1 MEHTLTQPEIRLLER
16 DMELAIEV
24 AITEFNAGADAAD
37 RGEEVFQRLDRG
49 IGRVIAIGMT
59 EHGTFVPAIGISSET
74 FAQLTAATDLEKQVE
89 KTDTAHLEVEKR
101 LRRLVAAPK
110 TGVSRQERA
119 RLEWIIQRAQ
129 TTLQQIKILNAK
141 RGEKDMRV
149 WLEGLAEFVM

>member
-1 MEHTLTQPEIRLLER
+1 
-16 DMELAIEV
+16 
-24 AITEFNAGADAAD
+24 
-37 RGEEVFQRLDRG
+37 
-49 IGRVIAIGMT
+49 
-59 EHGTFVPAIGISSET
+59 
-74 FAQLTAATDLEKQVE
+74 
-89 KTDTAHLEVEKR
+89 VEKR